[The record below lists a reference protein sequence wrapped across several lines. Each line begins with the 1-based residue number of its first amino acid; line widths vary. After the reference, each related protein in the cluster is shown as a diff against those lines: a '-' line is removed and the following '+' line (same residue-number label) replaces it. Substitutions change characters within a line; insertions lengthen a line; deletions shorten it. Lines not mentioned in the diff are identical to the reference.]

1 MIMLKIILLLVAG
14 TGPVAAAIYLATINP
29 VSLNQSK
36 MFLTDFIK
44 RRKNVMHQ
52 ESEGINLAIYLIN
65 ESKDRRF
72 TFRGLKNKYSG
83 ISGEELIKLLQE
95 QMDSMLV
102 LYRYITRAKKYTDKK
117 GVSQVEIRLI
127 GKASSMNRY
136 NPLDIKW
143 YITTETAEK

>member
-1 MIMLKIILLLVAG
+1 
-14 TGPVAAAIYLATINP
+14 
-29 VSLNQSK
+29 
-36 MFLTDFIK
+36 
-44 RRKNVMHQ
+44 MHQ